1 MSLTQRLTS
10 VTVTEDPEDFLG
22 ESLGIIFTDDVTTQH
37 GDAANALRYT
47 SPHLPKPLHIRL
59 ADPDT
64 EDERRLFSHYL
75 WNASLLL
82 AEFVEAGSLGL
93 KLDKPLGC
101 GATASEGREGDSSS
115 APRPGRLSEAG
126 FDVRGLS
133 TIELGSGTAL
143 PSIMAAV
150 LGASRVAATDYPA
163 PPIMEILRAN
173 VSANTQAGFAPSAG
187 GERTVASSVVVE
199 GHAWG
204 EVESEPFAAEN
215 RGRFDRV
222 LACDCLWMPWQH
234 DNLRRSISWFLAD
247 TEDARAWL
255 VAGFHTGRHNMS
267 GFFDADKLAAFG
279 LGVDCIWE
287 RDVEGEERDWAV
299 ERQDDGNRKRWLV
312 VASLKKIPRPQS

>member
-101 GATASEGREGDSSS
+101 GATTTAPPCRASWPPSWARPAS
-115 APRPGRLSEAG
+115 PRPTTR
-126 FDVRGLS
+126 RR
-133 TIELGSGTAL
+133 
-143 PSIMAAV
+143 PS
-150 LGASRVAATDYPA
+150 
-163 PPIMEILRAN
+163 
-173 VSANTQAGFAPSAG
+173 
-187 GERTVASSVVVE
+187 
-199 GHAWG
+199 
-204 EVESEPFAAEN
+204 
-215 RGRFDRV
+215 
-222 LACDCLWMPWQH
+222 
-234 DNLRRSISWFLAD
+234 
-247 TEDARAWL
+247 
-255 VAGFHTGRHNMS
+255 
-267 GFFDADKLAAFG
+267 
-279 LGVDCIWE
+279 
-287 RDVEGEERDWAV
+287 
-299 ERQDDGNRKRWLV
+299 
-312 VASLKKIPRPQS
+312 

>member
-10 VTVTEDPEDFLG
+10 VTVSVDPEDFLG
-22 ESLGIIFTDDVTTQH
+22 ESLGVIFPDDVTTQH

-47 SPHLPKPLHIRL
+47 SPHLPKPFHIRL

-101 GATASEGREGDSSS
+101 GASAAGDDTGDSLP
-115 APRPGRLSEAG
+115 APRPGRLSESS
-126 FDVRGLS
+126 FDVGGLS

-150 LGASRVAATDYPA
+150 LSASRVAATDYPA
-163 PPIMEILRAN
+163 PPIMEILRTN
-173 VSANTQAGFAPSAG
+173 VSSNTQAAFAPVGRS
-187 GERTVASSVVVE
+187 VASSVVVE

-204 EVESEPFAAEN
+204 EVSSEAFAAEH

-234 DNLRRSISWFLAD
+234 DNLRRSIEWFLSD
-247 TEDARAWL
+247 DGNARAWL

-267 GFFDADKLAAFG
+267 GFFDTDKLAAAG
-279 LGVDCIWE
+279 LELESIWE

-299 ERQDDGNRKRWLV
+299 ERLDDGNRKRWLV
-312 VASLKKIPRPQS
+312 VASLKKLPKLQS